1 MSPKSDT
8 PEAPEDLAAKI
19 VQAFDNWQRYN
30 YGSGM
35 SDKAL
40 RDVEQIVR
48 ACLAGSTQP
57 SPNLVER
64 LEALITQWRKAA
76 DDFGINPFSDA
87 HTLRL
92 IANQVESAL
101 GGEHASPVIEAG
113 VTPSPS
119 QRTDK

>member
-1 MSPKSDT
+1 MTT
-8 PEAPEDLAAKI
+8 PEAPEDLAAKMI
-19 VQAFDNWQRYN
+19 LEFEA
-30 YGSGM
+30 GAITATHSSG
-35 SDKAL
+35 AGFQIIEL
-40 RDVEQIVR
+40 ELATRIVR